1 MPTSTGHESSQRS
14 ASLAE
19 SSTAEPAIA
28 IDTEF
33 DDVRLILRRWQ
44 AARVDDGLPPYEEL
58 TLGSIGRFAD
68 EVAVIRR
75 DGDAIHCVLRAGQRF
90 RSVVGLRQTSQSL
103 GDLPHVFTL
112 SIGSAIDQARAAREP
127 RLAVCRWL
135 VDGKVST
142 IEIVALPLSC
152 RWPGE
157 YFLLFLRPRKS
168 QFNLARLLINSTQ
181 EGIVGL
187 SPVESDAGDDFCIL
201 SINEAAARFLGSTV
215 DGLQFT
221 LLSDALRRIGIS
233 ESPAALTGAVAGG
246 RLTNFELA
254 YELAGSSMVLQ
265 VGVDV
270 ADGVLAVTLTDV
282 RDLKARE
289 TLFRSLFHD
298 NPAPMYVRARG
309 ASGFLDVNEA
319 ALRLYGYDRAAFL
332 ERGLSDIRIEGE
344 EDRESVSRHRS
355 ADGGVIDVIEYVRE
369 IMVDGEPA
377 VLSTIVDITER
388 KRTEAHVTYLAH
400 HDPLTGISNRTV
412 FTRELE
418 RAAGSLARD
427 KRGFGVI
434 LVDLDDFKTVNDT
447 LGHAAGDALLV
458 EAATRLRN
466 LVRRSDVI
474 ARLGGDEFAIL
485 LPDTGARREIEGLA
499 SRILGEI
506 ASIQRIEGAAVSVG
520 ASIGVALAPDD
531 AVDTEEL
538 LRCADLALYRA
549 KQSGRG
555 TFRFFEREM
564 DRQHRE
570 RRALEMELRAARIE
584 SEFEVHYQPI
594 VAVKTGRLRGFEAL
608 LRWRNPRRG
617 TVSPAEFIPIAEET
631 GIIDDLGRWVLFE
644 ACRQAAA
651 WPAPLVVAVNVS
663 PVQFRK
669 GELVDTV
676 DLALAMTGLEPARL
690 EIEITESVLLADTSA
705 NLATLN
711 QLRGRGVRVALDDFG
726 TGYSSL
732 SYVRQFPFHR
742 LKIDRSFVREIG
754 ESPESLAIVRA
765 IIGLGT
771 SLGIDT
777 TAEGVETVAQLEAL
791 RNENCGELQGY
802 LFSPPVA
809 GDDVAGIIGAF
820 FDEVSLVA

>member
-631 GIIDDLGRWVLFE
+631 GIIDDLGRWVLLE